1 MAGKSVLYITVPNL
15 ITELK
20 ESMTINQ
27 LTAYKKKFINYDL
40 VILDELG
47 YISFDKQGGELLFNL
62 LSMRNDT
69 KSMIITT
76 NLAFNKWKD
85 IFNDPILTAEMVD
98 RLTCR
103 AHVINIKSDSYRMRE
118 TKEWLSK

>member
-1 MAGKSVLYITVPNL
+1 MAGKSVLYITVHNL
-15 ITELK
+15 ITEFK

-47 YISFDKQGGELLFNL
+47 YISFDKQGGELLFDL

-69 KSMIITT
+69 KSIVITT
-76 NLAFNKWKD
+76 NLSFNKWKD
-85 IFNDPILTAEMVD
+85 IFNNPILTAVMVD

-103 AHVINIKSDSYRMRE
+103 AHVINIKGDSYRMRE
-118 TKEWLSK
+118 IKAWLNK